1 LITSEAQ
8 RLTVGLAD
16 WPWSR
21 WDDLLADSGWLAF
34 LAKDQ
39 EVDGPT
45 ALMSLI
51 ENVDGRI
58 GQRILELRGQAGA
71 DSRGKVAIIPHR
83 WLHLIP
89 YWALP
94 SFADIPVSV
103 FSSADEF
110 VTSRKRETGLGGRGR
125 ECVIVANPTKDLLC
139 SPSEAR
145 SVLRL
150 GMPASTVLTA
160 EAPSRATASVIASCL
175 EDSALFHFSGH
186 AYSDHGN
193 PDNCAFLVAP
203 ASEQASDPFEEWV
216 AAVTDWRKAAGGWRT
231 GDVPGVGRLSERQY
245 PDAGRLER
253 RIERGY
259 APTLYALYIAG
270 KLRRLGELWSVGDI
284 LAMGQS
290 MPCRLAFLSACESGA
305 AGGSSAYIDEYG
317 GLPAALRLGG
327 VGSVVCSMWD
337 VDEGFTALYVDRF
350 YCEVLAGQDDPVT
363 ILRQVSRWF
372 REMRKA
378 DVLTALDHLADEV
391 RERSAHAAMM
401 LEAYR
406 DKIDKTRGD
415 VPYADAWEWASFYV
429 IGGGRIGLAEF
440 INHRG

>member
-1 LITSEAQ
+1 M
-8 RLTVGLAD
+8 LT
-16 WPWSR
+16 
-21 WDDLLADSGWLAF
+21 
-34 LAKDQ
+34 
-39 EVDGPT
+39 
-45 ALMSLI
+45 
-51 ENVDGRI
+51 
-58 GQRILELRGQAGA
+58 
-71 DSRGKVAIIPHR
+71 
-83 WLHLIP
+83 
-89 YWALP
+89 
-94 SFADIPVSV
+94 
-103 FSSADEF
+103 
-110 VTSRKRETGLGGRGR
+110 
-125 ECVIVANPTKDLLC
+125 
-139 SPSEAR
+139 
-145 SVLRL
+145 
-150 GMPASTVLTA
+150 
-160 EAPSRATASVIASCL
+160 
-175 EDSALFHFSGH
+175 
-186 AYSDHGN
+186 

-253 RIERGY
+253 RMERGS

-363 ILRQVSRWF
+363 ILRQVSKWF